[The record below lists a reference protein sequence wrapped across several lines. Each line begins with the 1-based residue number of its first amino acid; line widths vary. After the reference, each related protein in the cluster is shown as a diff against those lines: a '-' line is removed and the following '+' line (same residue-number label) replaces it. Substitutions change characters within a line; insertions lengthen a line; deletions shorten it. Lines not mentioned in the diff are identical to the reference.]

1 MKKLLRILL
10 AEVIV
15 VAVLAVA
22 LVVLILNPV
31 KSEAESYVLQKI
43 KTMLSFAP
51 DEGRGSEKII
61 SRIEKEEGITYAPQ
75 QRQAQYPGRS
85 C

>member
-22 LVVLILNPV
+22 LVVQ
-31 KSEAESYVLQKI
+31 EEQKE
-43 KTMLSFAP
+43 LV
-51 DEGRGSEKII
+51 
-61 SRIEKEEGITYAPQ
+61 Q
-75 QRQAQYPGRS
+75 
-85 C
+85 

>member
-31 KSEAESYVLQKI
+31 KSESESYVLRKLPPF
-43 KTMLSFAP
+43 M
-51 DEGRGSEKII
+51 
-61 SRIEKEEGITYAPQ
+61 
-75 QRQAQYPGRS
+75 
-85 C
+85 